1 MCDYDDELYEQT
13 ARGVL
18 TLELERANEA
28 YVQAEGDYRNT
39 NADPWGQVTVNLERA
54 AQRYTTLAYLIE
66 TIDDMHDRFLV
77 DGRDDDDER
86 DADEIMEANDD

>member
-1 MCDYDDELYEQT
+1 VRDDDDELCEQT

-18 TLELERANEA
+18 ALELERANEA
-28 YVQAEGDYRNT
+28 YVQAERDYRNT
-39 NADPWGQVTVNLERA
+39 NSDPWGQLTVSLERA

-66 TIDDMHDRFLV
+66 TIDDIHDDLRV

-86 DADEIMEANDD
+86 DADGIMEANDD